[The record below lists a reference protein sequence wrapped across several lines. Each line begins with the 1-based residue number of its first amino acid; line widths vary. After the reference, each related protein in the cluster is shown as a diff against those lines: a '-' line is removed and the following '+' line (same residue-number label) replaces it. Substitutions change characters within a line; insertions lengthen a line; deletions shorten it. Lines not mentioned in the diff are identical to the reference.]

1 MDFTKLVSK
10 RMKQIIEEKGLTQ
23 YKVYKLTNIPQST
36 ISTILAGKVK
46 TIKLSTIYDFC
57 LGLGVEIS
65 EYFGADEFK
74 IKNIKKCQDC

>member
-65 EYFGADEFK
+65 EFVGADEFK